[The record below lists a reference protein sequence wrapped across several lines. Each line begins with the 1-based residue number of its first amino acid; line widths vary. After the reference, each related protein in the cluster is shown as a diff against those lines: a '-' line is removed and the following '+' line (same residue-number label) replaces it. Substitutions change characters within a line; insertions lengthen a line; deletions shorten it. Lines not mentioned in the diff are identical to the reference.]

1 VGILEVV
8 IRSDSTLSSISMSVG
23 VSMLKDH
30 IAADERVGGS
40 GASKADRSAG
50 STIVDIGVKVAET
63 TTERENR
70 RFMRQPRCKGFQV
83 VELRGFEPLT
93 PCMPCIIGGS
103 Y

>member
-50 STIVDIGVKVAET
+50 SA
-63 TTERENR
+63 
-70 RFMRQPRCKGFQV
+70 
-83 VELRGFEPLT
+83 
-93 PCMPCIIGGS
+93 
-103 Y
+103 